1 MQARKKYI
9 FLTFLASWLLL
20 FFFGGDQL
28 RRFAFFSK
36 RKAEARRNWP
46 HWTDR
51 SLLKRFADPEELQ
64 SDGDPS
70 LPSPRERR
78 AARLSVYKNSRCRM
92 ETCFDFS
99 RCEKHG
105 FKVFTYPRE
114 RDQPLS
120 ESYGKIL
127 ASIERSRY
135 YTPRPEEACLFI
147 LSIDTLDRDHL
158 SAQYVHNVDEKIRG
172 FPLWN
177 GGRNHLIFNLYSGTW
192 PNYTEDLGF
201 DIGQAILAKASFYTE
216 TFRPGF
222 DISIPLFSKDHPQ
235 RGGEKGWLYQD
246 SIPPKKKYLLVF
258 KGKRYLTG
266 IGSGTR
272 NALHHIHNGKD
283 IISLTTCKHGKDWE
297 KHKDT
302 RCDKDN
308 VDYEKFDYQELLHNS
323 TFCIVP
329 RGRRLGSFRFLE
341 ALQAACIPVLLS
353 DGWELPFAEAID
365 WGKAA
370 VVGNEKL
377 LLQIPSAVRCIHPE
391 RVLAFQQ
398 QTQFLWDAY
407 FSSVDKIVH
416 TTLEIIKDRLLPQ
429 RSRSRFLWNT
439 LPGGLLA
446 LPDFSTHLGDF
457 PFYYLQRGRTPP
469 APAEH
474 GKLSACHNTYP
485 LPHLFSGSSPSEK
498 FTALIRAVSP
508 VGSPSQPILR
518 LIQAVSG
525 SQYCAQILVLWSC
538 EKPPLPSGKWP
549 QTTVPLTII
558 QGRGKLSERFFPYA
572 AIQTDAV
579 LSLDE
584 HTSLSTSEVDFAFV
598 VWRSFPERIVGFPAR
613 SHFWDAEQRRWGYT
627 SKWTNELSIVLTAA
641 AFYHRYP
648 AGERPAGWG
657 AWPRPSLH
665 LTLSPRYYHSL
676 FTEYLPAGLRELVD
690 SLATCEDILMNIL
703 VAAVTK
709 LPPIKV
715 TQRKQHKETVPQQV
729 GCKDGDVG
737 TPQSR
742 ERSPSPLHS
751 PPAKVKGTAGAA
763 SVFSQRQD
771 CLNQLADWF
780 GYVPL
785 VSSQL
790 RLDPVLFKDQVSVLR
805 KKYPHLEKP

>member
-1 MQARKKYI
+1 MQTRKKYI

-28 RRFAFFSK
+28 RRFAFFSR
-36 RKAEARRNWP
+36 RKVEARRNWP

-51 SLLKRFADPEELQ
+51 SLLKSFADPEELL

-70 LPSPRERR
+70 LPSPRERQ

-99 RCEKHG
+99 RCKKHG

-120 ESYGKIL
+120 ESYSKIL

-135 YTPRPEEACLFI
+135 YTPNPEEACLFI

-158 SAQYVHNVDEKIRG
+158 SGQYVRNVDEKIRS

-192 PNYTEDLGF
+192 PNYSEDLGF

-216 TFRPGF
+216 SFRPGF

-370 VVGNEKL
+370 VVGNERL

-416 TTLEIIKDRLLPQ
+416 TTLEIIKDRLLPH

-446 LPDFSTHLGDF
+446 LPNFSTHPGDF
-457 PFYYLQRGRTPP
+457 PFYYLQ
-469 APAEH
+469 H
-474 GKLSACHNTYP
+474 
-485 LPHLFSGSSPSEK
+485 GSSPSEK
-498 FTALIRAVSP
+498 FTAFIRAVSP
-508 VGSPSQPILR
+508 GGSPSQPLLR
-518 LIQAVSG
+518 LIQAVSR
-525 SQYCAQILVLWSC
+525 SQYCAQIVVLWSC
-538 EKPPLPSGKWP
+538 EKPPPPSGKWP
-549 QTTVPLTII
+549 QSTVPVTII
-558 QGRGKLSERFFPYA
+558 QGREKLSDRFFPYA

-598 VWRSFPERIVGFPAR
+598 VWRSFPERIVGFPMR
-613 SHFWDAEQRRWGYT
+613 SHFWDPEQRRWGYT

-641 AFYHRYP
+641 AFYHRY
-648 AGERPAGWG
+648 
-657 AWPRPSLH
+657 
-665 LTLSPRYYHSL
+665 YHNL

-690 SLATCEDILMNIL
+690 GLAACEDILMNVL

-715 TQRKQHKETVPQQV
+715 TQRKQHKETVSQQV

-737 TPQSR
+737 TPLAG
-742 ERSPSPLHS
+742 EKNPSPPCS
-751 PPAKVKGTAGAA
+751 PPAKVKGMAGAA
-763 SVFSQRQD
+763 GGRRFSQRQD

-780 GYVPL
+780 GYMPL

-805 KKYPHLEKP
+805 KKYPRLEKP

>member
-1 MQARKKYI
+1 MQTRKKYI

-28 RRFAFFSK
+28 RRFAFFSG
-36 RKAEARRNWP
+36 RKAEARRSWP
-46 HWTDR
+46 RWTDR
-51 SLLKRFADPEELQ
+51 SLLKSFADPEELQ
-64 SDGDPS
+64 RDGDPS
-70 LPSPRERR
+70 LLSPRERR
-78 AARLSVYKNSRCRM
+78 AASLSGYRSSRCRM
-92 ETCFDFS
+92 ETCFNIS
-99 RCEKHG
+99 RCERHG
-105 FKVFTYPRE
+105 FKVFTYPQE
-114 RDQPLS
+114 RGQPIS
-120 ESYGKIL
+120 ETYSKIL
-127 ASIERSRY
+127 SSIERSRY
-135 YTPRPEEACLFI
+135 HTLKPEEACLFV

-158 SAQYVHNVDEKIRG
+158 SGQYVRNVDEKIRG

-192 PNYTEDLGF
+192 PSYTGDLGF
-201 DIGQAILAKASFYTE
+201 DIGQAILAKASFDTQS
-216 TFRPGF
+216 FRPGF
-222 DISIPLFSKDHPQ
+222 DVSIPLFPKEHPQ
-235 RGGEKGWLYQD
+235 RGGDRGWLHRD
-246 SIPPKKKYLLVF
+246 SVPPKKKYLLVF

-283 IISLTTCKHGKDWE
+283 IVSLTTCKHGKDWE

-308 VDYEKFDYQELLHNS
+308 VDYERFDYQELLHNS

-370 VVGNEKL
+370 VVGSERL

-398 QTQFLWDAY
+398 QTQLLWDAY

-416 TTLEIIKDRLLPQ
+416 TTLEVSPPPRTPLPSCRGRSRGLGASLCLWQIIKDRLSPH
-429 RSRSRFLWNT
+429 RSRSRFLWNA
-439 LPGGLLA
+439 LPGGLLV

-457 PFYYLQRGRTPP
+457 PFYYLH
-469 APAEH
+469 H
-474 GKLSACHNTYP
+474 GY
-485 LPHLFSGSSPSEK
+485 SPSKK
-498 FTALIRAVSP
+498 FTAFIRAVSQA
-508 VGSPSQPILR
+508 GSLSQPILR

-525 SQYCAQILVLWSC
+525 SQHCAQIVVLWSC
-538 EKPPLPSGKWP
+538 EKPPPPSWKWP
-549 QTTVPLTII
+549 QSSVPLTII
-558 QGRGKLSERFFPYA
+558 QGRRKLSDRFFPFG

-584 HTSLSTSEVDFAFV
+584 DTNLSTSEVDFAFS
-598 VWRSFPERIVGFPAR
+598 VWRSFPERIVGFPTQ
-613 SHFWDAEQRRWGYT
+613 SHFWDPEQGRWGYT

-641 AFYHRYP
+641 AFYHRY
-648 AGERPAGWG
+648 
-657 AWPRPSLH
+657 
-665 LTLSPRYYHSL
+665 YHSL

-690 SLATCEDILMNIL
+690 GLAACEDILMNVL

-715 TQRKQHKETVPQQV
+715 TQRKQHKEGVAQQA
-729 GCKDGDVG
+729 GCSDGAAG
-737 TPQSR
+737 TPQPGQ
-742 ERSPSPLHS
+742 RSPSAPQ
-751 PPAKVKGTAGAA
+751 PAAAARAEGTAG
-763 SVFSQRQD
+763 SRRFSQRQD
-771 CLNQLADWF
+771 CLSQLADWF
-780 GYVPL
+780 GYMPL

-805 KKYPHLEKP
+805 KKYPSLEKP

>member
-20 FFFGGDQL
+20 FSLGGDQL
-28 RRFAFFSK
+28 RRFAFFSG
-36 RKAEARRNWP
+36 RKAEAERSWP
-46 HWTDR
+46 RWTDR
-51 SLLKRFADPEELQ
+51 SLLQAFADPEDLQ

-78 AARLSVYKNSRCRM
+78 AARLSVYKSSGCRM

-99 RCEKHG
+99 RCHKHG
-105 FKVFTYPRE
+105 FKVFTYPRDRE
-114 RDQPLS
+114 QPLS
-120 ESYGKIL
+120 ESYSKIL
-127 ASIERSRY
+127 TSIERSRY
-135 YTPRPEEACLFI
+135 YTADPEEACLFV

-158 SAQYVHNVDEKIRG
+158 SGQYVRDVDEKIRS

-201 DIGQAILAKASFYTE
+201 NIGQAILAKASFYTQS
-216 TFRPGF
+216 FRPGF

-235 RGGEKGWLYQD
+235 RGGEKGWLRRH
-246 SIPPKKKYLLVF
+246 SIPPRKKYLLVF

-266 IGSGTR
+266 IGSATR

-370 VVGNEKL
+370 VVGNERL
-377 LLQIPSAVRCIHPE
+377 LLQVPSIVRCIHPE
-391 RVLAFQQ
+391 RVLVFQQ

-416 TTLEIIKDRLLPQ
+416 TTLEIIKDRLRPY

-457 PFYYLQRGRTPP
+457 PFYYLQHGRAPP
-469 APAEH
+469 APSEH
-474 GKLSACHNTYP
+474 DKLSPCHTPILSFP
-485 LPHLFSGSSPSEK
+485 LFSSGSSPSEK
-498 FTALIRAVSP
+498 FTAFIRVVSP
-508 VGSPSQPILR
+508 AASPSQPILR

-538 EKPPLPSGKWP
+538 KEPPPPSGRWP

-558 QGRGKLSERFFPYA
+558 QGKRKLSDRFLPYA
-572 AIQTDAV
+572 AIGTDAV

-584 HTSLSTSEVDFAFV
+584 HSSISTSEVDFAFT
-598 VWRSFPERIVGFPAR
+598 VWRSFPERIVGFLTH
-613 SHFWDAEQRRWGYT
+613 SHFWDAEQGHWGYT

-641 AFYHRYP
+641 AFYHRY
-648 AGERPAGWG
+648 
-657 AWPRPSLH
+657 
-665 LTLSPRYYHSL
+665 YHSL
-676 FTEYLPAGLRELVD
+676 FTEFLPAGLRQLAD
-690 SLATCEDILMNIL
+690 SLAACEDILMNVL

-715 TQRKQHKETVPQQV
+715 TQHKQHKDTAPQQV
-729 GCKDGDVG
+729 GCKDEGVE
-737 TPQSR
+737 TPPAREQSLS
-742 ERSPSPLHS
+742 SPCS
-751 PPAKVKGTAGAA
+751 PPAEGKGRSGVG
-763 SVFSQRQD
+763 SRRRFSQQQE
-771 CLNQLADWF
+771 CLTQLADWF
-780 GYVPL
+780 GYMPL

-805 KKYPHLEKP
+805 KKYPRLERP

>member
-1 MQARKKYI
+1 MQTRKKYI

-28 RRFAFFSK
+28 RRFTFFSG

-46 HWTDR
+46 RWTDR
-51 SLLKRFADPEELQ
+51 TLLRSFADPEELQ
-64 SDGDPS
+64 RDGDLS
-70 LPSPRERR
+70 LLSPRERR
-78 AARLSVYKNSRCRM
+78 AAWLSVYGSSRCRM

-99 RCEKHG
+99 RCERHG
-105 FKVFTYPRE
+105 FKVFTYPQE
-114 RDQPLS
+114 RGQPVS
-120 ESYGKIL
+120 ETYGKIL
-127 ASIERSRY
+127 SSIERSRY
-135 YTPRPEEACLFI
+135 HTPNPEEACLFI

-158 SAQYVHNVDEKIRG
+158 SAQYVRNVDEKIRG

-192 PNYTEDLGF
+192 PGYTGELGF
-201 DIGQAILAKASFYTE
+201 DIGQAILARASFDTHS
-216 TFRPGF
+216 FRPGF
-222 DISIPLFSKDHPQ
+222 DVSIPLFPKDHPQ
-235 RGGEKGWLYQD
+235 RGGDRGWLYQD
-246 SIPPKKKYLLVF
+246 SVPPKKKYLLVF

-308 VDYEKFDYQELLHNS
+308 VDYERFDYQELLHNS
-323 TFCIVP
+323 TFSIVP

-353 DGWELPFAEAID
+353 DGWELPFSEAID

-370 VVGNEKL
+370 VVGSERL

-416 TTLEIIKDRLLPQ
+416 TTLEIIKDRLSPH
-429 RSRSRFLWNT
+429 RSRSRLLWNA
-439 LPGGLLA
+439 LPGGLLV
-446 LPDFSTHLGDF
+446 LPEFSTHLGDF
-457 PFYYLQRGRTPP
+457 PFYYLQ
-469 APAEH
+469 H
-474 GKLSACHNTYP
+474 GY
-485 LPHLFSGSSPSEK
+485 SPSTK
-498 FTALIRAVSP
+498 FTALIRAVSQA
-508 VGSPSQPILR
+508 GSLSQPILR

-525 SQYCAQILVLWSC
+525 SQYCAQIVVLWSC
-538 EKPPLPSGKWP
+538 EKPPPPSGKWP
-549 QTTVPLTII
+549 PTPQPHCVLLP
-558 QGRGKLSERFFPYA
+558 QLSHRFFPFE

-584 HTSLSTSEVDFAFV
+584 DTSLSTSEVDFAFS
-598 VWRSFPERIVGFPAR
+598 VWRSFPERIVGFPTR
-613 SHFWDAEQRRWGYT
+613 SHFWDPEQGRWGYT
-627 SKWTNELSIVLTAA
+627 SQWTNELSIVLTAA
-641 AFYHRYP
+641 AFYHRY
-648 AGERPAGWG
+648 
-657 AWPRPSLH
+657 
-665 LTLSPRYYHSL
+665 YHSL
-676 FTEYLPAGLRELVD
+676 FTEYLPAGLRDLVD
-690 SLATCEDILMNIL
+690 GLAACEDILMNVL

-715 TQRKQHKETVPQQV
+715 TQRKQHKEGLVQKAEC
-729 GCKDGDVG
+729 GDGAAG
-737 TPQSR
+737 TPPPGQR
-742 ERSPSPLHS
+742 S
-751 PPAKVKGTAGAA
+751 PPALHSAPAKAKGTAG
-763 SVFSQRQD
+763 SRRFSQRQD
-771 CLNQLADWF
+771 CLDQLANWF
-780 GYVPL
+780 GYMPL

-790 RLDPVLFKDQVSVLR
+790 RLDPVLYKDQVSVLR
-805 KKYPHLEKP
+805 KKYPGLDK

>member
-1 MQARKKYI
+1 MQTRKKYI

-28 RRFAFFSK
+28 RRFAFFPG

-46 HWTDR
+46 SWTDR
-51 SLLKRFADPEELQ
+51 SLLKSFADPEELQ

-78 AARLSVYKNSRCRM
+78 AARLSVYRNSRCRM

-99 RCEKHG
+99 RCEKNG

-114 RDQPLS
+114 WDQPLS
-120 ESYGKIL
+120 ESYSKIL
-127 ASIERSRY
+127 SSIERSRY
-135 YTPRPEEACLFI
+135 YTPKPEEACLFI

-158 SAQYVHNVDEKIRG
+158 SGQYVRNVDEKIRS

-216 TFRPGF
+216 NFRPGF

-235 RGGEKGWLYQD
+235 RGGEKGWLHQD

-370 VVGNEKL
+370 VVGSEKL

-416 TTLEIIKDRLLPQ
+416 TTLEIIKDRLLPH
-429 RSRSRFLWNT
+429 RSRSRFLWNS

-446 LPDFSTHLGDF
+446 LPDFSTHPGDF
-457 PFYYLQRGRTPP
+457 PFYHLQ
-469 APAEH
+469 H
-474 GKLSACHNTYP
+474 
-485 LPHLFSGSSPSEK
+485 GSSPSEK
-498 FTALIRAVSP
+498 FTAFIRAVSP
-508 VGSPSQPILR
+508 VGSPSQSILR
-518 LIQAVSG
+518 LIQAVSA
-525 SQYCAQILVLWSC
+525 SQYCAQILVLWDC
-538 EKPPLPSGKWP
+538 EKPPPPSGRWP
-549 QTTVPLTII
+549 QTPVPLTII
-558 QGRGKLSERFFPYA
+558 QGSGK
-572 AIQTDAV
+572 
-579 LSLDE
+579 
-584 HTSLSTSEVDFAFV
+584 VDFAFM
-598 VWRSFPERIVGFPAR
+598 VWRSFPERIVGFPSC
-613 SHFWDAEQRRWGYT
+613 SHFWDPEQRCWGYT
-627 SKWTNELSIVLTAA
+627 SQWTNEFSIILTTA
-641 AFYHRYP
+641 AFYH
-648 AGERPAGWG
+648 
-657 AWPRPSLH
+657 
-665 LTLSPRYYHSL
+665 RYYHSL
-676 FTEYLPAGLRELVD
+676 FTQYLPAGLRELVGG
-690 SLATCEDILMNIL
+690 LAACEDILMNVL

-715 TQRKQHKETVPQQV
+715 TQRKQHKE
-729 GCKDGDVG
+729 
-737 TPQSR
+737 
-742 ERSPSPLHS
+742 
-751 PPAKVKGTAGAA
+751 
-763 SVFSQRQD
+763 SVSQQRQD
-771 CLNQLADWF
+771 CLNQLVDWF
-780 GYVPL
+780 GYMPL

-805 KKYPHLEKP
+805 KKYPRLEKP

>member
-1 MQARKKYI
+1 MQTRKKYI
-9 FLTFLASWLLL
+9 FLALLASWLLL
-20 FFFGGDQL
+20 FSFFGDQL
-28 RRFAFFSK
+28 RRFAFFPG
-36 RKAEARRNWP
+36 RKAEAQRTWP
-46 HWTDR
+46 RWTDQ
-51 SLLKRFADPEELQ
+51 SLLKTFADPGDLQ
-64 SDGDPS
+64 GDGDPS
-70 LPSPRERR
+70 LPSPPERR
-78 AARLSVYKNSRCRM
+78 AARLSVYKSSRCRM

-99 RCEKHG
+99 RCQKHG

-127 ASIERSRY
+127 SSIQRSRY

-158 SAQYVHNVDEKIRG
+158 SGQYVRDVDEKIRG

-201 DIGQAILAKASFYTE
+201 DLGQAMLAKASFYTQS
-216 TFRPGF
+216 FRPGF
-222 DISIPLFSKDHPQ
+222 DISIPLFPQDHPQ
-235 RGGEKGWLYQD
+235 RGGGGGR
-246 SIPPKKKYLLVF
+246 PGP
-258 KGKRYLTG
+258 
-266 IGSGTR
+266 GS
-272 NALHHIHNGKD
+272 HHIHNGKD

-297 KHKDT
+297 KHKDP
-302 RCDKDN
+302 RCDQDN

-353 DGWELPFAEAID
+353 DGWELPFSEVID
-365 WGKAA
+365 WSKAA
-370 VVGNEKL
+370 VVGREML
-377 LLQIPSAVRCIHPE
+377 LLQIPSIVRCIHPE

-416 TTLEIIKDRLLPQ
+416 TTLETTKAGLLPH

-446 LPDFSTHLGDF
+446 LPDFSTHPGDF
-457 PFYYLQRGRTPP
+457 PFYYL
-469 APAEH
+469 H
-474 GKLSACHNTYP
+474 H
-485 LPHLFSGSSPSEK
+485 GSSPSEK
-498 FTALIRAVSP
+498 FTAFIRVVSSA
-508 VGSPSQPILR
+508 GSPSQPILR

-538 EKPPLPSGKWP
+538 HQPPPPRGRWP
-549 QTTVPLTII
+549 QTTVPLTVI
-558 QGRGKLSERFFPYA
+558 QGRGKLSGRFLPYA

-584 HTSLSTSEVDFAFV
+584 HCSLSTSEVDFAFV
-598 VWRSFPERIVGFPAR
+598 VWRSFPERIVGFLTR
-613 SHFWDAEQRRWGYT
+613 SHFWDPEQGRWGYT

-641 AFYHRYP
+641 AFYHR
-648 AGERPAGWG
+648 
-657 AWPRPSLH
+657 
-665 LTLSPRYYHSL
+665 
-676 FTEYLPAGLRELVD
+676 
-690 SLATCEDILMNIL
+690 DILMNAL

-715 TQRKQHKETVPQQV
+715 AQHKQHKDTVPQQV
-729 GCKDGDVG
+729 GCEDGAV
-737 TPQSR
+737 Q
-742 ERSPSPLHS
+742 S
-751 PPAKVKGTAGAA
+751 PPAREWSPSAPRSAAAKAKGTSGAA
-763 SVFSQRQD
+763 GGLPQQQD

-780 GYVPL
+780 GYMPL
-785 VSSQL
+785 VSSRL

-805 KKYPHLEKP
+805 KKYPRLER

>member
-1 MQARKKYI
+1 MQTRKKYI

-20 FFFGGDQL
+20 FFFGRDQL
-28 RRFAFFSK
+28 RHFAFFSG
-36 RKAEARRNWP
+36 RKTEARRNWP
-46 HWTDR
+46 RWTDR
-51 SLLKRFADPEELQ
+51 SLLKSFADSEELQ

-99 RCEKHG
+99 
-105 FKVFTYPRE
+105 
-114 RDQPLS
+114 
-120 ESYGKIL
+120 
-127 ASIERSRY
+127 
-135 YTPRPEEACLFI
+135 
-147 LSIDTLDRDHL
+147 SIDTLDRDHL
-158 SAQYVHNVDEKIRG
+158 SGQYVRNVDEKIRG

-216 TFRPGF
+216 SFRPGF
-222 DISIPLFSKDHPQ
+222 DISIPLFPKDHPQ

-246 SIPPKKKYLLVF
+246 SVPPKKKYLLVF

-266 IGSGTR
+266 IGSSTR

-308 VDYEKFDYQELLHNS
+308 VDYEKFNYQELLHNS

-370 VVGNEKL
+370 VVGNERL

-416 TTLEIIKDRLLPQ
+416 TTLEIIKDRLLPH

-446 LPDFSTHLGDF
+446 LPEFSTHLGDF
-457 PFYYLQRGRTPP
+457 PFYYLQ
-469 APAEH
+469 H
-474 GKLSACHNTYP
+474 
-485 LPHLFSGSSPSEK
+485 GSSPSAK
-498 FTALIRAVSP
+498 FTAFIRAVSP
-508 VGSPSQPILR
+508 AGSLSQPILR

-538 EKPPLPSGKWP
+538 EKPPPPSGKWP

-558 QGRGKLSERFFPYA
+558 QGRGKLSDRFFPYA

-584 HTSLSTSEVDFAFV
+584 HTSLSTSEVDFAFT
-598 VWRSFPERIVGFPAR
+598 VWRSFPDRIVGFPTQ
-613 SHFWDAEQRRWGYT
+613 SHFWDPEQKRWGYT
-627 SKWTNELSIVLTAA
+627 SKWTNEVSIVLTTA
-641 AFYHRYP
+641 AFYH
-648 AGERPAGWG
+648 
-657 AWPRPSLH
+657 
-665 LTLSPRYYHSL
+665 RYYHSL

-690 SLATCEDILMNIL
+690 GLAACEDILMNVL

-715 TQRKQHKETVPQQV
+715 TQRKQHKESVSQQ
-729 GCKDGDVG
+729 
-737 TPQSR
+737 
-742 ERSPSPLHS
+742 
-751 PPAKVKGTAGAA
+751 VKGTTGR
-763 SVFSQRQD
+763 FSQHQD

-780 GYVPL
+780 GYMPL

-805 KKYPHLEKP
+805 KKYPRLEKP

>member
-1 MQARKKYI
+1 MQTRKKYI
-9 FLTFLASWLLL
+9 FLTLLASWLLL

-28 RRFAFFSK
+28 RHFAFFSG
-36 RKAEARRNWP
+36 RKAEVRRNWP
-46 HWTDR
+46 RWMDR
-51 SLLKRFADPEELQ
+51 SLLKSFADPEELEN
-64 SDGDPS
+64 DGDPS
-70 LPSPRERR
+70 LPSPRAQRV
-78 AARLSVYKNSRCRM
+78 ARLSVYKNSRCRM

-135 YTPRPEEACLFI
+135 YTPNPEEACLFI

-158 SAQYVHNVDEKIRG
+158 SRQYVRNVDEKIRS

-216 TFRPGF
+216 SFRPGF

-235 RGGEKGWLYQD
+235 RGGERGWLYQD
-246 SIPPKKKYLLVF
+246 SIHPKKKYLLVF

-308 VDYEKFDYQELLHNS
+308 VDYERFDYQELLHNS

-370 VVGNEKL
+370 VVGNERL

-416 TTLEIIKDRLLPQ
+416 TTLEIIKDRLLPH

-446 LPDFSTHLGDF
+446 LPNFSTYLGDF
-457 PFYYLQRGRTPP
+457 PFYYLQ
-469 APAEH
+469 H
-474 GKLSACHNTYP
+474 
-485 LPHLFSGSSPSEK
+485 GSSPSEK
-498 FTALIRAVSP
+498 FTAFIRVVSP
-508 VGSPSQPILR
+508 SSSLSQSILR

-538 EKPPLPSGKWP
+538 EKPPPPSGKWP

-558 QGRGKLSERFFPYA
+558 QGRRKLSDRFVPYA

-598 VWRSFPERIVGFPAR
+598 VWRSFPERVVGFPTQ
-613 SHFWDAEQRRWGYT
+613 SHFWDAERRRWGYT
-627 SKWTNELSIVLTAA
+627 SQWTNELSIVLTAA

-648 AGERPAGWG
+648 AGEGPAGRG
-657 AWPRPSLH
+657 ARPHPTPPPRSL
-665 LTLSPRYYHSL
+665 PRYYHNL

-690 SLATCEDILMNIL
+690 GLAACEDILMNVL

-729 GCKDGDVG
+729 GCKGGDAG
-737 TPQSR
+737 TSPAG
-742 ERSPSPLHS
+742 ERSPSPPRS
-751 PPAKVKGTAGAA
+751 PPAKVKGTAGVADGWR
-763 SVFSQRQD
+763 FSQQQD
-771 CLNQLADWF
+771 CLNQLVDWF
-780 GYVPL
+780 GYMPL

-805 KKYPHLEKP
+805 KKYPRLEKP

>member
-1 MQARKKYI
+1 MQTRKKYI

-28 RRFAFFSK
+28 RHFAFFSG
-36 RKAEARRNWP
+36 RKTEARRNWP
-46 HWTDR
+46 HWTDPPP
-51 SLLKRFADPEELQ
+51 LKSFADSEELQ
-64 SDGDPS
+64 SDGAPP

-135 YTPRPEEACLFI
+135 YTPNPEEACLFI

-158 SAQYVHNVDEKIRG
+158 SGQYVRNVDEKTPP

-216 TFRPGF
+216 SFRPGF
-222 DISIPLFSKDHPQ
+222 DISIPLFPKDHPQ

-246 SIPPKKKYLLVF
+246 SVPPKKKYLLVF

-266 IGSGTR
+266 IGSSTR

-308 VDYEKFDYQELLHNS
+308 VDYEKFNYQELLHNS

-341 ALQAACIPVLLS
+341 ALHPPGGQGDPLSRIRGLCPPPCGVPPQAACIPVLLS
-353 DGWELPFAEAID
+353 PPWELPFAEAID

-370 VVGNEKL
+370 VVGNERL

-416 TTLEIIKDRLLPQ
+416 TTLEIIKDRLLPH

-446 LPDFSTHLGDF
+446 LPEFSTHLGDF
-457 PFYYLQRGRTPP
+457 PFYYLQ
-469 APAEH
+469 H
-474 GKLSACHNTYP
+474 
-485 LPHLFSGSSPSEK
+485 GSSPSEK
-498 FTALIRAVSP
+498 FTAFIRAISP
-508 VGSPSQPILR
+508 AGSLSQPILR

-525 SQYCAQILVLWSC
+525 SQYCAQIPPLWSC
-538 EKPPLPSGKWP
+538 EKPPPPSGKWP

-558 QGRGKLSERFFPYA
+558 QGRGKLSDRFFPYA

-584 HTSLSTSEVDFAFV
+584 HTSLSTSEVRPRVTPSSIPPPVDFAFT
-598 VWRSFPERIVGFPAR
+598 VWRSFPERIVGFPTQ
-613 SHFWDAEQRRWGYT
+613 SHFWDPEQKRWGYT

-641 AFYHRYP
+641 PPYH
-648 AGERPAGWG
+648 
-657 AWPRPSLH
+657 
-665 LTLSPRYYHSL
+665 RYYHSL

-690 SLATCEDILMNIL
+690 GLAACEDILMNVL

-715 TQRKQHKETVPQQV
+715 TQRKQHKESVSQQV
-729 GCKDGDVG
+729 GCRDEDAG
-737 TPQSR
+737 PPLAAPP
-742 ERSPSPLHS
+742 SPSPPRS
-751 PPAKVKGTAGAA
+751 PLAKVKGTTGAA
-763 SVFSQRQD
+763 GGRRFSQHQD

-780 GYVPL
+780 GYMPL

-805 KKYPHLEKP
+805 KKYPRLEKP

>member
-1 MQARKKYI
+1 MQTRKKYI

-20 FFFGGDQL
+20 FFFGRDQL
-28 RRFAFFSK
+28 RRFAFFSG

-46 HWTDR
+46 RWTDR
-51 SLLKRFADPEELQ
+51 SLLKSFADPEELQ
-64 SDGDPS
+64 RDGDPA
-70 LPSPRERR
+70 LLSPRERR
-78 AARLSVYKNSRCRM
+78 AAWLSFHRSSGCRM

-99 RCEKHG
+99 RCERHG
-105 FKVFTYPRE
+105 FKVFTYPQE
-114 RDQPLS
+114 RGQPVS
-120 ESYGKIL
+120 ETYGKIL
-127 ASIERSRY
+127 SSIERSRY
-135 YTPRPEEACLFI
+135 HTPNPEEACLFI

-158 SAQYVHNVDEKIRG
+158 SGQYVRDVDEKIRG

-192 PNYTEDLGF
+192 PSYTGELGF
-201 DIGQAILAKASFYTE
+201 DIGQAMLAKASFDTQS
-216 TFRPGF
+216 FRPGF

-235 RGGEKGWLYQD
+235 RGGDRGWLYQD
-246 SIPPKKKYLLVF
+246 SVPPKKKYLLVF

-353 DGWELPFAEAID
+353 DGWELPFAEVID
-365 WGKAA
+365 WGRAA
-370 VVGNEKL
+370 VVGSERL
-377 LLQIPSAVRCIHPE
+377 LL
-391 RVLAFQQ
+391 QQ

-416 TTLEIIKDRLLPQ
+416 TTLEIIKDRLSPH
-429 RSRSRFLWNT
+429 RSRSRFLWNA
-439 LPGGLLA
+439 LPGGLLV

-457 PFYYLQRGRTPP
+457 PFYYLQQG
-469 APAEH
+469 
-474 GKLSACHNTYP
+474 Y
-485 LPHLFSGSSPSEK
+485 SPSEK
-498 FTALIRAVSP
+498 FTAFIRVASQA
-508 VGSPSQPILR
+508 GSLSQPILR

-525 SQYCAQILVLWSC
+525 SQYCAQIVVLWSC
-538 EKPPLPSGKWP
+538 EKPPPPSGKWP
-549 QTTVPLTII
+549 QSAVPLTII
-558 QGRGKLSERFFPYA
+558 QGSGKLSERFFPFE

-584 HTSLSTSEVDFAFV
+584 DTSLSTSEVDFAFL
-598 VWRSFPERIVGFPAR
+598 VWRSFPERIVGFPTQ
-613 SHFWDAEQRRWGYT
+613 SHFWDAEQGRWGYT
-627 SKWTNELSIVLTAA
+627 SKGTNEISIVLTAA
-641 AFYHRYP
+641 AFYH
-648 AGERPAGWG
+648 
-657 AWPRPSLH
+657 
-665 LTLSPRYYHSL
+665 RYYHSL

-690 SLATCEDILMNIL
+690 GLAACEDILMNVL

-715 TQRKQHKETVPQQV
+715 TQRKQHKEGVAQQAEC
-729 GCKDGDVG
+729 GDGAAG
-737 TPQSR
+737 TPPPGQP
-742 ERSPSPLHS
+742 SPSAPHS
-751 PPAKVKGTAGAA
+751 APARAKGTAG
-763 SVFSQRQD
+763 SRRLSQRQD
-771 CLNQLADWF
+771 CLNQLANWF
-780 GYVPL
+780 GSMPL

-805 KKYPHLEKP
+805 KKYPSLEKP